1 MRTIKTLTIAA
12 ALATIATGARATTFV
27 AMTERALARAAD
39 AIVVGTVRYIE
50 TVAAP
55 DGTINTLVTVEVEQE
70 AKGNVGRLVVLKQPG
85 GRVSGRQLWLAGS
98 PTFTVGDRELLF
110 LSAYRDGTARTTALG
125 MGQFH
130 LSTNPFTGVTYAER
144 TLDGLVVGA
153 RSPRRRL
160 PLSSLL
166 RTISR
171 ALADERGSAAA
182 PLVTVP
188 PEVTDPGLERETLDA
203 FTLMSGAHARWFEA
217 DSGQAVVYR
226 VDPAGDNALGA
237 DATLAAVDGALAAWT
252 NVAGASIRLERGS
265 AAAPAPLRCDGV
277 SQLVFNDPF
286 REIPDPVAC
295 SGVLAL
301 GGFCTTSA
309 TDVVNGTTFYRITE
323 GNVTF
328 NNGFGACSFWNQAN
342 LAEVTTHE
350 VGHTIGIGHSSENDN
365 EPDPVLKDATMYYRA
380 HFDGR
385 GAAVHA
391 DDMAGVRFIYPG
403 ATDPGVPDQDGDG
416 VADAQ
421 DNCPGMAN
429 ASQTDTDGD
438 GEGDLC
444 DPCPLIAGPAGDTAC
459 APIFVSRLTV
469 TLGKR
474 SRLVWQGSIDLPDSV
489 TTTAARA
496 LLVNAGGVVID
507 TAMGGALRG
516 GGRLPSRLRYRSDQ
530 ALITL
535 RRTRGGTYR
544 ARIVVRHPHLS
555 MAGAP
560 VMSAS
565 LQFGATAFTSSLSC
579 TEMHGGRRV
588 RCRG

>member
-1 MRTIKTLTIAA
+1 MRTIKMLTIAA
-12 ALATIATGARATTFV
+12 ALATIATEARATTFV
-27 AMTERALARAAD
+27 AMTDRALTRAAD

-50 TVAAP
+50 TVGAP
-55 DGTINTLVTVEVEQE
+55 DGAINTLVTVEVEQE
-70 AKGNVGRLVVLKQPG
+70 AKGHLGHLVVLKQPG
-85 GRVSGRQLWLAGS
+85 GSVGGRQLWVAGS
-98 PTFTVGDRELLF
+98 PSFTVGDRELLF

-130 LSTNPFTGVTYAER
+130 LSTNPFTGVTHAER
-144 TLDGLVVGA
+144 TLDGLVVGVHRA
-153 RSPRRRL
+153 RRRV

-166 RTISR
+166 RTIGR
-171 ALADERGSAAA
+171 ALADGHASSAA

-188 PEVTDPGLERETLDA
+188 PEATDPGLERQSVEA
-203 FTLMSGAHARWFEA
+203 FTLMQGAHGRWFEA

-237 DATLAAVDGALAAWT
+237 DTTMAAVDGALAAWT
-252 NVAGASIRLERGS
+252 NVSDAGIRLERGT

-286 REIPDPVAC
+286 HEIPDPIGCA
-295 SGVLAL
+295 GVLAL
-301 GGFCTTSA
+301 GGFCTTSE

-328 NNGFGACSFWNQAN
+328 NNGFGACSFWNQTN

-350 VGHTIGIGHSSENDN
+350 IGHTIGLGHSSENDN

-385 GAAVHA
+385 GASVHA
-391 DDMAGVRFIYPG
+391 DDMAAVRFVYPS
-403 ATDPGVPDQDGDG
+403 ATSDPGIPDQDGDG
-416 VADAQ
+416 VADDQ

-429 ASQTDTDGD
+429 PTQIDTDGD
-438 GEGDLC
+438 GQGDLC
-444 DPCPLIAGPAGDTAC
+444 DSCPLVAGPAGATTC
-459 APIFVSRLTV
+459 APVLVSHLVATV
-469 TLGKR
+469 GAH
-474 SRLVWQGSIDLPDSV
+474 SRLVWQGSIELPDGV
-489 TTTAARA
+489 ATTAARA

-507 TAMGGALRG
+507 TSMGGALG
-516 GGRLPSRLRYRSDQ
+516 VGQLPSRLRYRSDQ
-530 ALITL
+530 ATITL
-535 RRTRGGTYR
+535 RRARGGTYQ
-544 ARIVVRHPHLS
+544 ARVVVRHPHLS

-565 LQFGATAFTSSLSC
+565 LEVGTTTFTSSLSC
-579 TEMHGGRRV
+579 TQTKRGRRI

>member
-27 AMTERALARAAD
+27 AITERALARAAD

-98 PTFTVGDRELLF
+98 PTFTVGDR
-110 LSAYRDGTARTTALG
+110 DGTARTTALG

-130 LSTNPFTGVTYAER
+130 LSTNAFTGVTYAER

-153 RSPRRRL
+153 RSPRRRV

-188 PEVTDPGLERETLDA
+188 PEATDPGLERETLDA

-217 DSGQAVVYR
+217 DSGQAIVYR
-226 VDPAGDNALGA
+226 VDPAGDNALGT

-286 REIPDPVAC
+286 HEIPDPIGC

-301 GGFCTTSA
+301 GGFCTTSE

-328 NNGFGACSFWNQAN
+328 NNGFGACSFWNQTN
-342 LAEVTTHE
+342 LAEVATHE
-350 VGHTIGIGHSSENDN
+350 IGHTIGLGHSSESDN
-365 EPDPVLKDATMYYRA
+365 ESDPVLKDATMYYRA

-391 DDMAGVRFIYPG
+391 DDIAAVRFVYPG
-403 ATDPGVPDQDGDG
+403 AGSDPGTPDQDGDG
-416 VADAQ
+416 VPDDQ

-429 ASQTDTDGD
+429 PTQIDTDGD
-438 GEGDLC
+438 GQGDLC
-444 DPCPLIAGPAGDTAC
+444 DPCPLVAGPPGATAC
-459 APIFVSRLTV
+459 APVFVSHLV
-469 TLGKR
+469 ATLGAH
-474 SRLVWQGSIDLPDSV
+474 SRLVWQGSIELPDGAA
-489 TTTAARA
+489 TTAARA

-507 TAMGGALRG
+507 TAMGGALG
-516 GGRLPSRLRYRSDQ
+516 AGRLPSRLRYRSDQ
-530 ALITL
+530 ATITL
-535 RRTRGGTYR
+535 RRARGGTYQ
-544 ARIVVRHPHLS
+544 ARVVVRHPHLS

-565 LQFGATAFTSSLSC
+565 LEVGTTAFTSSLSC
-579 TEMHGGRRV
+579 AQMQRGRRV

>member
-1 MRTIKTLTIAA
+1 MRTVKTLTIAV
-12 ALATIATGARATTFV
+12 ALATIATQARATTFV

-55 DGTINTLVTVEVEQE
+55 DGAINTLVTVEVEQE
-70 AKGNVGRLVVLKQPG
+70 AKGHPGHLVVLKQPG
-85 GRVSGRQLWLAGS
+85 GSVGGRQLWVAGS
-98 PTFTVGDRELLF
+98 PSFTIGDRELLF

-130 LSTNPFTGVTYAER
+130 LSTNPLTGVTHAER

-153 RSPRRRL
+153 HSARRRV
-160 PLSSLL
+160 PLSGLL
-166 RTISR
+166 RTIAR
-171 ALADERGSAAA
+171 ALADDGARAAA

-188 PEVTDPGLERETLDA
+188 PEATDPGLERQSVEA
-203 FTLMSGAHARWFEA
+203 FTLMQGSHGRWFEA

-226 VDPAGDNALGA
+226 VDPAGDNAIGTN
-237 DATLAAVDGALAAWT
+237 ATMAAIDGALAAWT
-252 NVAGASIRLERGS
+252 NVADASIRLERGP
-265 AAAPAPLRCDGV
+265 AVAPAPLRCDGV

-286 REIPDPVAC
+286 HEIPDPIGC

-301 GGFCTTSA
+301 GGFCTTSE

-328 NNGFGACSFWNQAN
+328 NNGFGACSFWNQTN
-342 LAEVTTHE
+342 LAEVATHE
-350 VGHTIGIGHSSENDN
+350 IGHTIGLGHSSENDN

-385 GAAVHA
+385 GASVHA
-391 DDMAGVRFIYPG
+391 DDMAGVRFVYPS
-403 ATDPGVPDQDGDG
+403 TNDPGLQDQDGDG
-416 VADAQ
+416 VPDAQ
-421 DNCPGMAN
+421 DNCPGMYN
-429 ASQTDTDGD
+429 PTQTDTDGD
-438 GEGDLC
+438 GVGDLC
-444 DPCPLIAGPAGDTAC
+444 DPCPLVAGATDC
-459 APIFVSRLTV
+459 APVFVSHLVATV
-469 TLGKR
+469 GAH
-474 SRLVWQGSIDLPDSV
+474 SRLVWQGSVDLPDGV
-489 TTTAARA
+489 ATTAARA

-507 TAMGGALRG
+507 TAMGGALG
-516 GGRLPSRLRYRSDQ
+516 VGRLPSRLRYRS
-530 ALITL
+530 AEASITL
-535 RRTRGGTYR
+535 RRARGGTYQ
-544 ARIVVRHPHLS
+544 ARVVVRHPHFS

-565 LQFGATAFTSSLSC
+565 LEVGTTAFTASLSC
-579 TEMHGGRRV
+579 TPLQRGRRV